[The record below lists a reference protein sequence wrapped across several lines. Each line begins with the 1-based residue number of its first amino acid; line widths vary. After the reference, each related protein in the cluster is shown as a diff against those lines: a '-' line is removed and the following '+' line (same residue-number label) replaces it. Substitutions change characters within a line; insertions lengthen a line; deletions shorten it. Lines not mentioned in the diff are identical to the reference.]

1 MIKTRHRPQD
11 TPMSETVL
19 DLKDLV
25 CPLPVLR
32 ANRALRAMAAGERLR
47 VLATDAASVAD
58 FKLYCR
64 ETGHALVSW
73 SEEAGVYS
81 FTIRRRQGD

>member
-1 MIKTRHRPQD
+1 
-11 TPMSETVL
+11 MSETVL

-32 ANRALRAMAAGERLR
+32 ANRALRGMEAGERLR

-58 FKLYCR
+58 FKIYCR
-64 ETGHALVSW
+64 ETGHVLVSW

-81 FTIRRRQGD
+81 FTIRRRGGQ

>member
-1 MIKTRHRPQD
+1 
-11 TPMSETVL
+11 MSETVL

-32 ANRALRAMAAGERLR
+32 ANRALRGMDAGARLR

-64 ETGHALVSW
+64 ETGHVLVSW
-73 SEEAGVYS
+73 SEESGVYS
-81 FTIRRRQGD
+81 FTIRRRGGE

>member
-1 MIKTRHRPQD
+1 
-11 TPMSETVL
+11 MSETVL

-32 ANRALRAMAAGERLR
+32 ANRALRGMDAGARLR

-64 ETGHALVSW
+64 ETGHVLVSW

-81 FTIRRRQGD
+81 FTIRRRGGE